1 MRIPQYPTHAKTS
14 RQVPPSHY
22 GLAPPG
28 LPDGP
33 DVPGGSRWPRVSG
46 ACTGAQAASS
56 KYSQRMSLASLCPAQ
71 TSPLGWRSR
80 RRLPLPASLPL
91 PPLLNC
97 RKQLELGHGLF
108 RRPCSPWTRR
118 LTTFVV
124 VISSWDLMV
133 TSTGSRACESKP
145 HKVGNV
151 RASEQSGDDSPI
163 WGSCEFPGG
172 VNSPPRVLPSTNNGL
187 VSTRGAR
194 RALLPHLIAHSG
206 AGFAFSQKEDFRR
219 SMSSW
224 LARAA
229 DLLARVAMNRLRLAF
244 CSRASDLAI
253 YGGLTLDAYC
263 GRRRRSDPVPFF
275 FNWAGR
281 KCNQ

>member
-1 MRIPQYPTHAKTS
+1 MQPLDATPDDVRRRHL
-14 RQVPPSHY
+14 VV
-22 GLAPPG
+22 G
-28 LPDGP
+28 PDG
-33 DVPGGSRWPRVSG
+33 DLHVVSSLRIK
-46 ACTGAQAASS
+46 AAQG
-56 KYSQRMSLASLCPAQ
+56 QECQ
-71 TSPLGWRSR
+71 
-80 RRLPLPASLPL
+80 
-91 PPLLNC
+91 
-97 RKQLELGHGLF
+97 RKQALW
-108 RRPCSPWTRR
+108 RRFTC
-118 LTTFVV
+118 L
-124 VISSWDLMV
+124 
-133 TSTGSRACESKP
+133 
-145 HKVGNV
+145 
-151 RASEQSGDDSPI
+151 
-163 WGSCEFPGG
+163 GSCEFPGG

-275 FNWAGR
+275 FNWAFFLHTVAAIFSAR
-281 KCNQ
+281 RAATT

>member
-1 MRIPQYPTHAKTS
+1 MEIAAPAAPSGVAAPTSSFELPKAVGAWAWSVQEAMQPLDATPDDVRRRHL
-14 RQVPPSHY
+14 VV
-22 GLAPPG
+22 G
-28 LPDGP
+28 PDG
-33 DVPGGSRWPRVSG
+33 DLHGVS
-46 ACTGAQAASS
+46 
-56 KYSQRMSLASLCPAQ
+56 SLRIKA
-71 TSPLGWRSR
+71 
-80 RRLPLPASLPL
+80 
-91 PPLLNC
+91 
-97 RKQLELGHGLF
+97 
-108 RRPCSPWTRR
+108 
-118 LTTFVV
+118 
-124 VISSWDLMV
+124 
-133 TSTGSRACESKP
+133 

-151 RASEQSGDDSPI
+151 RASEQSGDDSPA

-263 GRRRRSDPVPFF
+263 GRRRRVYLRALFLQLGWRYFF
-275 FNWAGR
+275 G
-281 KCNQ
+281 

>member
-1 MRIPQYPTHAKTS
+1 M
-14 RQVPPSHY
+14 
-22 GLAPPG
+22 G
-28 LPDGP
+28 
-33 DVPGGSRWPRVSG
+33 
-46 ACTGAQAASS
+46 C
-56 KYSQRMSLASLCPAQ
+56 
-71 TSPLGWRSR
+71 RSR
-80 RRLPLPASLPL
+80 CRLPLAASLPL

-108 RRPCSPWTRR
+108 RRPCSPWTLR

-145 HKVGNV
+145 HKVRNV
-151 RASEQSGDDSPI
+151 SASKHSGDDSPAR
-163 WGSCEFPGG
+163 GSCEFPGG

>member
-1 MRIPQYPTHAKTS
+1 MSKSIHVACVIVLVVLAVAFSISTLLGAPGRPGPPPAAPVSCLGARGKQAQLAEANGSKFNMLLILVAQMSTHPRAIAACYCCWGSTKFKPTH
-14 RQVPPSHY
+14 
-22 GLAPPG
+22 GAPTAFE
-28 LPDGP
+28 D
-33 DVPGGSRWPRVSG
+33 
-46 ACTGAQAASS
+46 
-56 KYSQRMSLASLCPAQ
+56 
-71 TSPLGWRSR
+71 LGVQ
-80 RRLPLPASLPL
+80 P
-91 PPLLNC
+91 
-97 RKQLELGHGLF
+97 
-108 RRPCSPWTRR
+108 RRPCSPWTLR

-145 HKVGNV
+145 HKVRNV
-151 RASEQSGDDSPI
+151 SASKHSGDDSPA

-263 GRRRRSDPVPFF
+263 GRRRRVYLRALFLAYRRGYFF
-275 FNWAGR
+275 G
-281 KCNQ
+281 

>member
-1 MRIPQYPTHAKTS
+1 MGFS
-14 RQVPPSHY
+14 E
-22 GLAPPG
+22 LAAASVEATKWLGDRHGGCPRRFGRWPG
-28 LPDGP
+28 L
-33 DVPGGSRWPRVSG
+33 
-46 ACTGAQAASS
+46 
-56 KYSQRMSLASLCPAQ
+56 QRR
-71 TSPLGWRSR
+71 WRS
-80 RRLPLPASLPL
+80 
-91 PPLLNC
+91 
-97 RKQLELGHGLF
+97 
-108 RRPCSPWTRR
+108 
-118 LTTFVV
+118 
-124 VISSWDLMV
+124 
-133 TSTGSRACESKP
+133 ACESKP

-151 RASEQSGDDSPI
+151 RASEHPGDDSPA

-263 GRRRRSDPVPFF
+263 GRRRRSDI
-275 FNWAGR
+275 WR
-281 KCNQ
+281 

>member
-1 MRIPQYPTHAKTS
+1 MEIAAPAAPSGVAAPTSSFELPKAVGAWAWSVQEAMQPLHAT
-14 RQVPPSHY
+14 
-22 GLAPPG
+22 
-28 LPDGP
+28 PDG
-33 DVPGGSRWPRVSG
+33 V
-46 ACTGAQAASS
+46 
-56 KYSQRMSLASLCPAQ
+56 
-71 TSPLGWRSR
+71 R
-80 RRLPLPASLPL
+80 RRHLVVGPDGDLHGVSSL
-91 PPLLNC
+91 
-97 RKQLELGHGLF
+97 RIK
-108 RRPCSPWTRR
+108 
-118 LTTFVV
+118 
-124 VISSWDLMV
+124 
-133 TSTGSRACESKP
+133 A

-151 RASEQSGDDSPI
+151 RASEHPGDDSPA

-263 GRRRRSDPVPFF
+263 GRRRRSDLVPFF
-275 FNWAGR
+275 LEGAGG
-281 KCNQ
+281 

>member
-1 MRIPQYPTHAKTS
+1 MASNVLLLGVLYLQESSLISQHVHQQGQSSAKDV
-14 RQVPPSHY
+14 Q
-22 GLAPPG
+22 LAG
-28 LPDGP
+28 FLTF
-33 DVPGGSRWPRVSG
+33 S
-46 ACTGAQAASS
+46 TTTEAA
-56 KYSQRMSLASLCPAQ
+56 KL
-71 TSPLGWRSR
+71 
-80 RRLPLPASLPL
+80 
-91 PPLLNC
+91 
-97 RKQLELGHGLF
+97 
-108 RRPCSPWTRR
+108 
-118 LTTFVV
+118 
-124 VISSWDLMV
+124 
-133 TSTGSRACESKP
+133 
-145 HKVGNV
+145 
-151 RASEQSGDDSPI
+151 
-163 WGSCEFPGG
+163 
-172 VNSPPRVLPSTNNGL
+172 VLSTNNGL

-275 FNWAGR
+275 FVPSR
-281 KCNQ
+281 KISAVRALGPPQNGAQNRPSSAL